1 MCLLEI
7 AAQVRVLFPDTQAA
21 TQTSDET
28 MLLSLTVACVS
39 SDSSMAG
46 VPAQYQYGASTVRV
60 PVPKDWGVVVRHS
73 GRGASTSGA
82 SPAVARDSERSPKLN
97 GHHTCRH
104 VSGQD
109 STYSFRRYRYC

>member
-7 AAQVRVLFPDTQAA
+7 AAQVSVLFPDTQAA
-21 TQTSDET
+21 TPQTSDET

-60 PVPKDWGVVVRHS
+60 PVPKDCGVVVRHS
-73 GRGASTSGA
+73 WTRG
-82 SPAVARDSERSPKLN
+82 EHK
-97 GHHTCRH
+97 
-104 VSGQD
+104 
-109 STYSFRRYRYC
+109 RRESSCGS